1 MCFTK
6 CLVTNHFM
14 DLRGGR
20 LGWEYNDGLSRVF
33 SHSAEK
39 IRRGSSLF
47 FRFSLVSK
55 NVRDKKR
62 GGYHELPS
70 KLLSHSTKS
79 FRRGILLCFRKFRL
93 SKNFMTGKG
102 IPRLSNES
110 FWSHSAELFRR

>member
-6 CLVTNHFM
+6 CLVTNHFI

-55 NVRDKKR
+55 NVRDKKGAVIR
-62 GGYHELPS
+62 NFHQ
-70 KLLSHSTKS
+70 S
-79 FRRGILLCFRKFRL
+79 FCLTVPNHFVE
-93 SKNFMTGKG
+93 
-102 IPRLSNES
+102 ES
-110 FWSHSAELFRR
+110 FCASENFGYRKIL